1 MSINW
6 YTKSQGPKKKS
17 THFTKGRIH
26 SCLADT
32 ARYWG
37 GFTLYGVSNPLIPQ
51 LYVLLKNQ
59 RIQAHL
65 EKYIDFLKQ
74 NDSYFHIGYDNKP
87 NFGVPKSYFTHYVN
101 PALMI
106 SMTLGL

>member
-1 MSINW
+1 M
-6 YTKSQGPKKKS
+6 
-17 THFTKGRIH
+17 
-26 SCLADT
+26 
-32 ARYWG
+32 
-37 GFTLYGVSNPLIPQ
+37 
-51 LYVLLKNQ
+51 YVLLKNQ

-106 SMTLGL
+106 SMTLGLLLENFSIFDIVNAEVDIFTKTRK